1 MSTLPKQA
9 AVDVK
14 PNFPRPELLL
24 PAGNLAKLKIGL
36 QYGGDAFFLGFSPFS
51 LRCNDNGFTK
61 DDLMEG
67 VKLIREAGKKF
78 YVTMN
83 ISPRS
88 EKMEAIKNHLAFL
101 REEIKPDAL
110 LVADPGIFELVKEFY
125 PEAVI
130 HMSVQANILNYKGVD
145 FWRKQG
151 AARVILPRELT
162 LKDIKDIHEKVP
174 AIELEF
180 FVHGAICMAYSG
192 RCLLS
197 NYMTGRDS
205 NQGACSHSCRWKYKV
220 LDEKGVEKRE
230 EELASGEKTWTGMEQ
245 KDQAEVEG
253 IRSKTMYLEETKR
266 PGKFYKVEE
275 DNHGT
280 YFMNSKD
287 NCLLPY
293 LRELAEA
300 GICSFK
306 VEGRNKTEYYLA
318 TVARTYRKAID
329 NMMEGK
335 PFDESLLGE
344 IGKTANRGFI
354 PGYLFGYPDDNDINQ
369 VRSSSMQDWK
379 FIGIVVKESSLHGSG
394 GFYEIAVR
402 NRLDKGQEIEVMT
415 PDDQFTVKVDELFDL
430 EGKEVESIH
439 GGAGNRII
447 PLKKDV
453 PVGAMLRVKCEEGE
467 KAAD

>member
-1 MSTLPKQA
+1 MSIFEKNKL
-9 AVDVK
+9 
-14 PNFPRPELLL
+14 ELLL
-24 PAGNLAKLKIGL
+24 PAGNLSKLKIGL

-51 LRCNDNGFTK
+51 LRCTDNGFTK
-61 DDLMEG
+61 EDLLEG
-67 VKLIREAGKKF
+67 VKLIRDAGKQF

-83 ISPRS
+83 IYPRS
-88 EKMEAIKNHLAFL
+88 EKMEAIKKHLDFV
-101 REEIKPDAL
+101 RKEVKPDAL
-110 LVADPGIFELVKEFY
+110 LVADPGVFELVREYY

-130 HMSVQANILNYKGVD
+130 HMSVQANILNYRGVD

-151 AARVILPRELT
+151 ASRVILPRELT

-174 AIELEF
+174 GIELEF

-205 NQGACSHSCRWKYKV
+205 NQGACSHSCRWKYNV
-220 LDEKGVEKRE
+220 LDEKGVQKRE

-245 KDQAEVEG
+245 KSQTAIGE
-253 IRSKTMYLEETKR
+253 IRSKEMYLEETKR

-293 LRELAEA
+293 LKDLAEA

-306 VEGRNKTEYYLA
+306 VEGRNKTEYYLS
-318 TVARTYRKAID
+318 TVAKTYRQAID
-329 NMMEGK
+329 DLVAGK
-335 PFDESLLGE
+335 AFNDKLLEE
-344 IGKTANRGFI
+344 IAKTASRGFI

-369 VRSSSMQDWK
+369 ERSSSMQDWK
-379 FIGIVVKESSLHGSG
+379 FVGIVMNVAEIKGEGDY
-394 GFYEIAVR
+394 YEISVR
-402 NRLDKGQEIEVMT
+402 NRLDKGREIEVMT
-415 PDDQFTVKVDELFDL
+415 PDDQFTVKADEMFDL
-430 EGKEVESIH
+430 NGEEVSAIH
-439 GGAGNRII
+439 GGAGNRVLK
-447 PLKKDV
+447 LKKGV
-453 PVGAMLRVKCEEGE
+453 PLGAMLRVKCEEGE
-467 KAAD
+467 KAEG

>member
-1 MSTLPKQA
+1 M
-9 AVDVK
+9 
-14 PNFPRPELLL
+14 

-51 LRCNDNGFTK
+51 LRCNDNGFNK
-61 DDLMEG
+61 EDLLEG
-67 VKLIREAGKKF
+67 VKLVRDAGKQF
-78 YVTMN
+78 YMTMN
-83 ISPRS
+83 IYPRS
-88 EKMEAIKNHLAFL
+88 EKMEAIKKHLEFVQK
-101 REEIKPDAL
+101 EVKPDAL
-110 LVADPGIFELVKEFY
+110 LVADPGIFELVREYY

-151 AARVILPRELT
+151 ASRVILPRELT

-174 AIELEF
+174 NIELEF

-220 LDEKGVEKRE
+220 LDEKQAAERE
-230 EELASGEKTWTGMEQ
+230 AQLNSGEIGWTGQEQ
-245 KDQAEVEG
+245 KNQTAIAG
-253 IRSKTMYLEETKR
+253 IRSKTMYLEEEKR

-275 DNHGT
+275 DDHGT

-293 LRELAEA
+293 LKDLAEA

-318 TVARTYRKAID
+318 TVARAYRQGID
-329 NMMEGK
+329 DLMAGK
-335 PFDESLLGE
+335 PFNAALLDE
-344 IGKTANRGFI
+344 IAKTANRGFI

-369 VRSSSMQDWK
+369 VRSSSMQSYR
-379 FIGIVVKESSLHGSG
+379 FIGIVMKPVKDDM
-394 GFYEIAVR
+394 YEVEVR
-402 NRLDKGQEIEVMT
+402 NRLDKGREIEIMT
-415 PDDQFTVKVDELFDL
+415 PVEQFTLKAEEIYTMD
-430 EGKEVESIH
+430 GKLVEAIH
-439 GGAGNRII
+439 GGAGVR
-447 PLKKDV
+447 LMRLRKDI

-467 KAAD
+467 KGID

>member
-1 MSTLPKQA
+1 MSTLPKFE
-9 AVDVK
+9 K
-14 PNFPRPELLL
+14 PELLL
-24 PAGNLAKLKIGL
+24 PAGNLSKLKIGL

-51 LRCNDNGFTK
+51 LRCNDNGFTME
-61 DDLMEG
+61 DLIEG
-67 VKLIREAGKKF
+67 VKLIRAAGKKF

-88 EKMEAIKNHLAFL
+88 EKMEAIKKHLEFL
-101 REEIKPDAL
+101 KEEIKPDAL
-110 LVADPGIFELVKEFY
+110 LVADPGIFELVQEFY
-125 PEAVI
+125 PEAVV
-130 HMSVQANILNYKGVD
+130 HMSVQANILNYRGVD

-151 AARVILPRELT
+151 AERVILPRELT

-174 AIELEF
+174 KIELEF

-220 LDEKGVEKRE
+220 LDEKGVQKRE

-245 KDQAEVEG
+245 KDQKEVAE

-275 DNHGT
+275 DDHGT

-293 LRELAEA
+293 LRDLAEA

-318 TVARTYRKAID
+318 IVAKTYRKAID
-329 NMMEGK
+329 DMMAGK
-335 PFDESLLGE
+335 PFDEKLLEE
-344 IGKTANRGFI
+344 IGKTASRGFI
-354 PGYLFGYPDDNDINQ
+354 PGYLFGYPDDNDTNHA
-369 VRSSSMQDWK
+369 RSSSMQDWK
-379 FIGIVVKESSLHGSG
+379 FVGIVMGEAA
-394 GFYEIAVR
+394 GFTDGEHYEISVR
-402 NRLDKGQEIEVMT
+402 NRLDKGKEIEVMT
-415 PDDQFTVKVDELFDL
+415 PDDQFTVIADEMCDL
-430 EGKEVESIH
+430 NGKEVEAIH
-439 GGAGNRII
+439 GGAGNRVIR
-447 PLKKDV
+447 LKKGV
-453 PVGAMLRVKCEEGE
+453 PVGAMIRAKCEEGE
-467 KAAD
+467 KGEN

>member
-1 MSTLPKQA
+1 MSTLPKN
-9 AVDVK
+9 K
-14 PNFPRPELLL
+14 PELLL
-24 PAGNLAKLKIGL
+24 PAGNLSKLKIGL

-51 LRCNDNGFTK
+51 LRCNDNGFTME
-61 DDLMEG
+61 DLIEG
-67 VKLIREAGKKF
+67 VKLIRAAGKKF

-88 EKMEAIKNHLAFL
+88 EKMEAIKKHLEFL
-101 REEIKPDAL
+101 RTEIKPDAI

-151 AARVILPRELT
+151 AERVILPRELT
-162 LKDIKDIHEKVP
+162 LKDVKDIHEKVP
-174 AIELEF
+174 GIELEF

-220 LDEKGVEKRE
+220 LDEKGVADRE
-230 EELASGEKTWTGMEQ
+230 QELASGEKTWTGMEQ
-245 KDQAEVEG
+245 KDQSLVEE
-253 IRSKTMYLEETKR
+253 IRSKPMYLEETKR

-275 DNHGT
+275 DDHGT

-293 LRELAEA
+293 LKELMDA

-318 TVARTYRKAID
+318 TVAKTYRKAID
-329 NMMEGK
+329 DMMAGK
-335 PFDESLLGE
+335 PFDEKLLEE
-344 IGKTANRGFI
+344 IGKTASRGFI
-354 PGYLFGYPDDNDINQ
+354 PGYLFGYPDDNDTNHA
-369 VRSSSMQDWK
+369 RSSSMQDWK
-379 FIGIVVKESSLHGSG
+379 FVGIVMGEAV
-394 GFYEIAVR
+394 GFTDGEHYEISVR
-402 NRLDKGQEIEVMT
+402 NRLDKGKEIEVMT
-415 PDDQFTVKVDELFDL
+415 PDDQFTMVAEEMVDLN
-430 EGKEVESIH
+430 GKEVEAIH
-439 GGAGNRII
+439 GGAGNRVIR
-447 PLKKDV
+447 LKKGV
-453 PVGAMLRVKCEEGE
+453 PVGAMIRAKCEEGE
-467 KAAD
+467 KGEQ

>member
-1 MSTLPKQA
+1 M
-9 AVDVK
+9 
-14 PNFPRPELLL
+14 
-24 PAGNLAKLKIGL
+24 PAGNLSKLKIGL

-61 DDLMEG
+61 EDLLEG
-67 VKLIREAGKKF
+67 VKLIRDAGKQF
-78 YVTMN
+78 YTTLN
-83 ISPRS
+83 IYPRS
-88 EKMEAIKNHLAFL
+88 EKMEAIKKHLEFV
-101 REEIKPDAL
+101 RKEVKPDAL
-110 LVADPGIFELVKEFY
+110 LVADPGVFELVREYY

-151 AARVILPRELT
+151 ASRVILPRELT

-174 AIELEF
+174 KIELEF

-220 LDEKGVEKRE
+220 LDEKGVKERE
-230 EELASGEKTWTGMEQ
+230 DELANGERPWNGMEQ
-245 KDQAEVEG
+245 KDCGEVGE
-253 IRSKTMYLEETKR
+253 IRAKDFYLEEEKR

-275 DNHGT
+275 DDHGT

-293 LRELAEA
+293 LKDLAEA

-318 TVARTYRKAID
+318 TVAKAYRQAID
-329 NMMEGK
+329 DMLKGK
-335 PFDESLLGE
+335 KFDKNLLLE
-344 IGKTANRGFI
+344 IGKTASRGFI
-354 PGYLFGYPDDNDINQ
+354 PGYLFGYPDDNDVNHAY
-369 VRSSSMQDWK
+369 SASAQDWK
-379 FIGIVVKESSLHGSG
+379 FVGIVMGVAKGFEG
-394 GFYEIAVR
+394 GNYYEISVR

-415 PDDQFTVKVDELFDL
+415 PNDQFKLKAGEMFNL
-430 EGKEVESIH
+430 EKEEVEAIH
-439 GGAGNRII
+439 GGAGNRILK
-447 PLKKDV
+447 LKKGV
-453 PVGAMLRVKCEEGE
+453 PVGAMIRVKCAE
-467 KAAD
+467 KVV